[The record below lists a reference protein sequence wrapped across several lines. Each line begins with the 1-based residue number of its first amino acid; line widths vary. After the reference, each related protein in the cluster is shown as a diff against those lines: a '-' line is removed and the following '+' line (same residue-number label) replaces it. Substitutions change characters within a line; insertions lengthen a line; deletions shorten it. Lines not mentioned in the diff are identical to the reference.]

1 MVIAFLLFVSSP
13 DGVNR
18 SNTLGLLLLLL
29 LLLSLVL
36 LSFLLLL
43 FAAAAAP
50 PLAFGDGVGVLFLL
64 SFVDVVF
71 DPPPPFGFYPLSSQK
86 NSFHSF
92 QNVTKTRALFDG
104 TSIMLRAGVQ
114 TQMTT
119 TINKVLSSCVCSSSS
134 STSSNLM
141 ATRGPFAATA
151 TTRPTWH
158 RCGRHHHRQVAVM
171 RRGLAT
177 ERLGRLV
184 RAREEADRALADG
197 ALGAA
202 GEAAAWPP
210 RALVAR
216 DGGGVRRANLRRVCS
231 RRCCPSRRREPTRRR
246 ARTGRPP
253 TVAGDAAEMQ
263 PRCSRD
269 AAEM

>member
-1 MVIAFLLFVSSP
+1 MVPHHGTFIFF
-13 DGVNR
+13 
-18 SNTLGLLLLLL
+18 
-29 LLLSLVL
+29 
-36 LSFLLLL
+36 
-43 FAAAAAP
+43 
-50 PLAFGDGVGVLFLL
+50 FLL
-64 SFVDVVF
+64 SALVSERTTRV

-158 RCGRHHHRQVAVM
+158 RCGRHHHHHRAHGKTFSTGLERTMCTKAASSKDTTTNKTTTTTTTTTPQEQWKASIDFKAIRENQKHVERNCANRNVAVDVS
-171 RRGLAT
+171 A
-177 ERLGRLV
+177 GR
-184 RAREEADRALADG
+184 
-197 ALGAA
+197 
-202 GEAAAWPP
+202 
-210 RALVAR
+210 
-216 DGGGVRRANLRRVCS
+216 NLM
-231 RRCCPSRRREPTRRR
+231 TFL
-246 ARTGRPP
+246 
-253 TVAGDAAEMQ
+253 
-263 PRCSRD
+263 RD
-269 AAEM
+269 ATHRI